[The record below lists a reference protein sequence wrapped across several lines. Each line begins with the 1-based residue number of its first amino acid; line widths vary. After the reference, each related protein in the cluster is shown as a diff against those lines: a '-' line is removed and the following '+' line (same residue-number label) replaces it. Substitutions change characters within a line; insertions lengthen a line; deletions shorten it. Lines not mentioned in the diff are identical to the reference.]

1 MERTNSS
8 VNTVVEVI
16 KQLEKEGETKV
27 RELKATNALTIDSLS
42 KVMTQGE
49 EEFIKKTGRRM
60 TYSEMR
66 AIYG

>member
-16 KQLEKEGETKV
+16 KQLEKEGEVKV